1 MALRTY
7 NRQARIEFLGGIH
20 TRPDYPSSSPPS
32 LAPAETW
39 RPNGDGH
46 GNLNC
51 PSRLGE
57 AGGGGALVGQRGK
70 LFFFAHVLLY
80 APHREKK
87 GAAENLFAR
96 ISSLRSARDLCPLP
110 FRNPPAIREDED
122 EGEGLLGSHISPTFP
137 PFLLTAPLL
146 RCLDGGIGWVV
157 GRVLFLPP
165 SSLPGDGEGL
175 GCFFEVE
182 MEGKGLRRQPPGAFF
197 CPGKMLRDRSS
208 VLLLIGLAD

>member
-20 TRPDYPSSSPPS
+20 TRPDYPSSSPPFP
-32 LAPAETW
+32 APETW

-87 GAAENLFAR
+87 GAAENPFAR
-96 ISSLRSARDLCPLP
+96 ISSLRSARDLCPPPPSEIPPLYEKTRTREKASSSAHIFLPLFPLP
-110 FRNPPAIREDED
+110 FPSDRR
-122 EGEGLLGSHISPTFP
+122 
-137 PFLLTAPLL
+137 
-146 RCLDGGIGWVV
+146 
-157 GRVLFLPP
+157 P
-165 SSLPGDGEGL
+165 SSA
-175 GCFFEVE
+175 V
-182 MEGKGLRRQPPGAFF
+182 
-197 CPGKMLRDRSS
+197 
-208 VLLLIGLAD
+208 